1 MKKIVIN
8 FENEEDFNKFLTMS
22 YQSIKPERGEII
34 EFEEEIQ
41 INIINLD

>member
-8 FENEEDFNKFLTMS
+8 FENEEDYNKFLVMS
-22 YQSIKPERGEII
+22 LQTIKPEKGNIE

>member
-8 FENEEDFNKFLTMS
+8 FENEEDHNKFLEMS
-22 YQSIKPERGEII
+22 LQTIKPEKGNIE
-34 EFEEEIQ
+34 EFEEEIH